1 MFSNRIYSKG
11 VYLLFISFMLFAQG
25 INAQNKTYD
34 DSIISYQ
41 QHYVDTHEV
50 VTKDD
55 RKFIQFYDINEHYVV
70 TAYFKKIEDKT
81 GFEMNTSSGM
91 KKKYFQYG
99 IVTFNLL
106 DSLQHLY
113 VYQSAT
119 LMMQEKYKDYLF
131 IPFGDATSGFTSYG
145 GGRYLDLVFSDI
157 KDGKIILDFNKAYNP
172 YCAYVTGYN
181 CPLPPKENL
190 LNIPIKAGEKN
201 YGKPIH

>member
-1 MFSNRIYSKG
+1 MFSNLISSKRIYFLSFSC
-11 VYLLFISFMLFAQG
+11 LLFLHN
-25 INAQNKTYD
+25 INAQNKSYH

-50 VTKDD
+50 VTKSD
-55 RKFIQFYDINEHYVV
+55 RKFIRFYDINEDYLV
-70 TAYFKKIEDKT
+70 TASFKKIEDKT

-99 IVTFNLL
+99 IVTFNLF
-106 DSLQHLY
+106 DSVQHLY
-113 VYQSAT
+113 VYQSAD
-119 LMMQEKYKDYLF
+119 LMKQEKYKDYLF

-181 CPLPPKENL
+181 CPIPPKENL
-190 LNIPIKAGEKN
+190 LNIAIKAGEKN

>member
-1 MFSNRIYSKG
+1 MFSNRIHSKG
-11 VYLLFISFMLFAQG
+11 VYLLFISCVLFAQG
-25 INAQNKTYD
+25 INAQDKTYNG
-34 DSIISYQ
+34 SIISYQ
-41 QHYVDTHEV
+41 RHYVDTHEV
-50 VTKDD
+50 VTKND
-55 RKFIQFYDINEHYVV
+55 RKFIQFYDIDKYYEV
-70 TAYFKKIEDKT
+70 TASFKKIEDQT

-99 IVTFNLL
+99 IVTFNLF

-119 LMMQEKYKDYLF
+119 LMKEEKYKDYLF

-145 GGRYLDLVFSDI
+145 GGRYLDLIFSDI
-157 KDGKIILDFNKAYNP
+157 KDGKVILDFNKAYNP

-181 CPLPPKENL
+181 CPIPPKENL
-190 LNIPIKAGEKN
+190 LNIAIKAGEKN